1 MNNQGLRSSGRG
13 TKMFAMHPA
22 IGRRPQAIAEEFGL
36 VPRADRRDPKFAIR
50 DPVMTALD
58 RLRCGYS
65 RHDPPGQPQRMPA
78 TMLNALA
85 CAIHDNIYE
94 RNGGHHANERI
105 NLRQG
110 VLGCSCGCR
119 NRPNDDLQK
128 GRGRGWSAVRMNEA

>member
-65 RHDPPGQPQRMPA
+65 RHDPSPQSAIARLVPSHQLPTQPDHGVNMHHI
-78 TMLNALA
+78 T
-85 CAIHDNIYE
+85 
-94 RNGGHHANERI
+94 GG
-105 NLRQG
+105 
-110 VLGCSCGCR
+110 
-119 NRPNDDLQK
+119 
-128 GRGRGWSAVRMNEA
+128 